1 MIVLDTNIVS
11 ELLKRNM
18 DASVLA
24 WLRYENQSEHFLSS
38 TSVMEMWFGAE
49 RIHLRSGSVHLL
61 DATEYLVGK
70 RFAGKIL
77 SLDSEGSAVAG
88 RIRAKREAAGR
99 AISVQDA
106 QIAAI
111 CLSHGAALATR
122 NVRDFE
128 GLDLALIN
136 PFEER

>member
-1 MIVLDTNIVS
+1 MIVLDTNVAS

-18 DASVLA
+18 NAAVLT
-24 WLRYENQSEHFLSS
+24 WLRRENLSEHFLSS
-38 TSVMEMWFGAE
+38 TGIMEMWFGAE
-49 RIHLRSGSVHLL
+49 RIHLRNRSALLL
-61 DATEYLVGK
+61 DATEYLVRK

-77 SLDSEGSAVAG
+77 SLDAESAAIAG

-99 AISVQDA
+99 AISIQDA

-111 CLSHGAALATR
+111 CLSHGATLATR